1 MCHLCVSPHKDRNT
15 KYVCVCVCLREFLC
29 ARVRMSECVCD
40 QLLNGCLEES
50 VNGFVE
56 FCFRGTNRRMRSP
69 RALVT
74 TRECIVAVF
83 KTWQSPASAQ

>member
-1 MCHLCVSPHKDRNT
+1 MCQLCVSPHKDGNMR
-15 KYVCVCVCLREFLC
+15 VCVR

-40 QLLNGCLEES
+40 QLLNDCLEES

-56 FCFRGTNRRMRSP
+56 FCFHGTKRHMRSP